1 MGTKKEVKHA
11 SSFSQVVI
19 KKRCAAD
26 SRMGH
31 QRDKSSNSGTLRP
44 CASAEAG
51 KSVSESRY
59 MDFTDSPDMALKR
72 TDAYTLKS

>member
-1 MGTKKEVKHA
+1 MDAKKEVKHA

-19 KKRCAAD
+19 KKRCAVD

-31 QRDKSSNSGTLRP
+31 ERDKGSTKGTVRP
-44 CASAEAG
+44 CDSAEAG

-59 MDFTDSPDMALKR
+59 MDLTDSPDMSLKR
-72 TDAYTLKS
+72 TNAYTLKS